1 MALFDAVMR
10 GSVGLAK
17 GIGLG
22 AYSFARHA
30 PGAFLATSGAVAG
43 AALSVAQGDNHDSTS
58 FMRNI
63 ISGAG
68 VGAVA
73 GLGLR
78 GLFSRTAM
86 RGAGHFLGINQTR
99 AAKSGMHMAAFRGSP
114 LTRLSGAGGRSA
126 YGAAKTGLGILGFAA
141 KHPALTLGTAIIT
154 GGAYSQLGDFTT
166 EQDTSDRFS
175 LENKDVEQYGNNSF
189 ASSSF
194 ANSASGLSFGL
205 HSRRHG

>member
-30 PGAFLATSGAVAG
+30 PGAFLATGGALAG
-43 AALSVAQGDNHDSTS
+43 AGLSVARGDNHDSTS
-58 FMRNI
+58 FMRNV

-86 RGAGHFLGINQTR
+86 RGAGSFLGMR
-99 AAKSGMHMAAFRGSP
+99 GGFRNSP
-114 LTRLSGAGGRSA
+114 IARLGGAGGRSA

-141 KHPALTLGTAIIT
+141 KHPALTLGTAIVA

-194 ANSASGLSFGL
+194 ANSAAGLSFGL